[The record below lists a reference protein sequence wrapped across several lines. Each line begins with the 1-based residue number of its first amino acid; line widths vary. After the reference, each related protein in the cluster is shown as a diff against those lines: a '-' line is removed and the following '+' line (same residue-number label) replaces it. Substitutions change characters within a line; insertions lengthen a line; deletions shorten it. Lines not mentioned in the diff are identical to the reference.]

1 MDRNRLVNSNATT
14 KIAAI
19 QQITEISLTYQNKLS
34 IDVNI
39 FHKQELFEQVSVT
52 LTVTC

>member
-19 QQITEISLTYQNKLS
+19 QQITEINLTYQNKLS
-34 IDVNI
+34 LDVNI
-39 FHKQELFEQVSVT
+39 FDKQELFK
-52 LTVTC
+52 